1 LYIDTTLPA
10 EETLGQVQA
19 HLDWIK
25 SEPAKALEMAKNAQ
39 QIFVESF
46 TLNRCLENIYREFP
60 ARKEKLERLYTPKR
74 PEEKICVVFLMPE
87 FHAEVLEQHIA
98 SLLAQ
103 KGVSIRAVLA
113 MDTRDVEIFGPRIR
127 ARLNELAVPFEI
139 EAVHFVDRY
148 PNGSPK
154 RRRRAGEII
163 SEIIGNLVQE
173 DYLCIVAS
181 HERLFSD
188 HICSLMRTLQDSEA
202 GCAWSDA
209 LVTSRSEGKEHAD
222 LDDEPDIHRPGE
234 YKPIGFGRF
243 VFRISAL
250 GTRLPTTLP
259 YLDSLAVHLLF
270 GITKRTQKL
279 NHLQP
284 DSLSLD
290 RMSPE
295 GKTKLAVDLAH
306 SVPFPPVLKKIAFS
320 LYRLWFR
327 LRSKE

>member
-1 LYIDTTLPA
+1 
-10 EETLGQVQA
+10 
-19 HLDWIK
+19 
-25 SEPAKALEMAKNAQ
+25 
-39 QIFVESF
+39 
-46 TLNRCLENIYREFP
+46 
-60 ARKEKLERLYTPKR
+60 
-74 PEEKICVVFLMPE
+74 
-87 FHAEVLEQHIA
+87 VLEQHIA

-163 SEIIGNLVQE
+163 SEVIGSLVQA
-173 DYLCIVAS
+173 DYLCIVAA

-188 HICSLMRTLQDSEA
+188 HVCSLMRTLQDSGEA
-202 GCAWSDA
+202 GSAWSDA
-209 LVTSRSEGKEHAD
+209 LFTRRSEGKEHAD
-222 LDDEPDIHRPGE
+222 LDDEPDIRLPGE

-243 VFRISAL
+243 VFRMSAL

-259 YLDSLAVHLLF
+259 YLDTLAMHLLF
-270 GITKRTQKL
+270 GITKSLPSKRCTLLAGAPEGYHAQTLGVSADLEREILVDYSPEIFRITPRVDATQQPQQL
-279 NHLQP
+279 HHLQP

-290 RMSPE
+290 RMSAE

-306 SVPFPPVLKKIAFS
+306 SVPFPPVLKKIGFS

-327 LRSKE
+327 LHSRG